1 MSASEGLQVVWFKR
15 DLRLEDHAPLAAAA
29 NGRPTLLLYV
39 FEPELINDP
48 HYSERH
54 WRFVTQSLL
63 EMNSRLEPLNQRVY
77 ILKGSMLE
85 VLAAIHAHH
94 PISNLLSYEE
104 TGLRV
109 TYERDKAISAWCRK
123 HHVKWQEYRSD
134 GVKRGRYSRDG
145 WVNDWHRVMSEPLA
159 EPEWEQL
166 SPAEDQELYLSD
178 YVIDSELL
186 KSWGARDPAYQLGG
200 VGAAQHALDSF
211 FDERGKIYHKALSK
225 PLLSRKHCSRLSPYL
240 AWGNLSI
247 RQVYQRLQAE
257 RGRSGWGRALSALNS
272 RLHWHCHFIQKFES
286 EDRIEFEPMNFGYH
300 QFRDDYSEA
309 NEQVWAIG
317 NTGIPYL
324 DACLRCLQR
333 TGYLH
338 FRGRAMIV
346 SALCHLMQGRWQF
359 AARQLAQWFLDF
371 EPGIHYAQIQMQVG
385 LTGINTLRIYNP
397 VKQGL
402 DHDPDA
408 VFIKKWVPELSEL
421 PVPLV
426 HTPWVLGPIERAC
439 MDLNYPDP
447 VIDITEAHKAAR
459 AVYWDRR
466 QNPLVRQ
473 DINRV
478 LYRHVE
484 TRTHS
489 KKQHSNK
496 GELR

>member
-1 MSASEGLQVVWFKR
+1 MSAREELQVVWFKR

-29 NGRPTLLLYV
+29 NGKPTLLLYV
-39 FEPELINDP
+39 FEPELISDP

-63 EMNSRLEPLNQRVY
+63 EMNGRLQTLNQRIH
-77 ILKGSMLE
+77 ILQGSVLE
-85 VLAAIHAHH
+85 ILAAIHVHT
-94 PISNLLSYEE
+94 PIARLLSYQE
-104 TGLRV
+104 TGLSV
-109 TYERDKAISAWCRK
+109 TYERDKAVAAWCMQS
-123 HHVKWQEYRSD
+123 HVNWQEYQSN
-134 GVKRGRYSRDG
+134 GVQRGRSSREG
-145 WVNDWHRVMSEPLA
+145 WAKDWHKAMSEPLA
-159 EPEWEQL
+159 EPVWRQL
-166 SPAEDQELYLSD
+166 LVAKNQEPHLSE
-178 YVIDSELL
+178 YAIDSELL
-186 KSWGARDPAYQLGG
+186 SSWSVRDPAWQLGG

-211 FDERGKIYHKALSK
+211 FAERGKIYHKALSK
-225 PLLSRKHCSRLSPYL
+225 PQLSRKHCSRLSPYL
-240 AWGNLSI
+240 AWGNVSI
-247 RQVYQRLQAE
+247 RQVYQRLQRE
-257 RGRSGWGRALSALNS
+257 RRRGGWGTALSAFNS

-300 QFRDDYSEA
+300 QFQDEYSST
-309 NEQVWAIG
+309 NEQAWAAG
-317 NTGIPYL
+317 ATGIPYL
-324 DACLRCLQR
+324 DACLRCLR
-333 TGYLH
+333 HTGYLH

-402 DHDPDA
+402 DHDPEA

-421 PVPLV
+421 PPSLV
-426 HTPWVLGPIERAC
+426 HTPWALGPIDREC
-439 MDLNYPDP
+439 LDLNYPNP
-447 VIDITEAHKAAR
+447 VVDITEAHRLAR
-459 AVYWDRR
+459 AVYWQRR

-484 TRTHS
+484 KHINT
-489 KKQHSNK
+489 KAQHSN
-496 GELR
+496 

>member
-1 MSASEGLQVVWFKR
+1 MSARDGLQVVWFKR

-29 NGRPTLLLYV
+29 NGKPTLLIYI

-63 EMNSRLEPLNQRVY
+63 EMNRRLQPVNQRVY
-77 ILKGSMLE
+77 VLKGSVLE
-85 VLAAIHAHH
+85 ILATIHLRM
-94 PISNLLSYEE
+94 PIATLFSYEE

-109 TYERDKAISAWCRK
+109 TYERDKAVSQWCRQEGV
-123 HHVKWQEYRSD
+123 HWQEYPSN
-134 GVKRGRYSRDG
+134 GVQRGRYSRDG
-145 WVNDWHRVMSEPLA
+145 WAKDWHRVMSEPLA
-159 EPEWEQL
+159 EPDWAQLVPAKHQEQYF
-166 SPAEDQELYLSD
+166 SE
-178 YVIDSELL
+178 YVIDSERLS
-186 KSWGARDPAYQLGG
+186 SWSTPDSAHQLGG
-200 VGAAQHALDSF
+200 VGAAQYALDSF
-211 FDERGKIYHKALSK
+211 FHERGKIYHKALSK

-257 RGRSGWGRALSALNS
+257 RGRAGWGRALSALNS

-300 QFRDDYSEA
+300 QFQDDYSSA
-309 NEQVWAIG
+309 NEQAWAAG

-324 DACLRCLQR
+324 DACLRCLR
-333 TGYLH
+333 HTGYLH
-338 FRGRAMIV
+338 FRGRAMTV

-359 AARQLAQWFLDF
+359 AAHPLAQWFLDF

-402 DHDPDA
+402 DHDADA

-426 HTPWVLGPIERAC
+426 HTPWALGPIERAC
-439 MDLNYPDP
+439 MDLDYPDP
-447 VIDITEAHKAAR
+447 VVDVAAAHKTAR
-459 AVYWDRR
+459 AVYWQRR

-484 TRTHS
+484 TRINL
-489 KKQHSNK
+489 KKQHNK

>member
-1 MSASEGLQVVWFKR
+1 MNALQGLQVVWFKR

-29 NGRPTLLLYV
+29 NGKPTLLIYI

-48 HYSERH
+48 HYGERH

-63 EMNSRLEPLNQRVY
+63 EMNRRLQPVNQRVY
-77 ILKGSMLE
+77 ILKGS
-85 VLAAIHAHH
+85 VLDILASIHSRN
-94 PISNLLSYEE
+94 PIATLLSYEE

-109 TYERDKAISAWCRK
+109 TYERDKSVSQWCRQEGV
-123 HHVKWQEYRSD
+123 HWQEYPSN

-145 WVNDWHRVMSEPLA
+145 WAKDWHSVMSESLA
-159 EPEWEQL
+159 MPSWPEL
-166 SPAEDQELYLSD
+166 RPAESQEEYLSK
-178 YVIDSELL
+178 YAIDSDLL
-186 KSWGARDPAYQLGG
+186 STWSARHPAYQLGG
-200 VGAAQHALDSF
+200 VGAAQYALDSF
-211 FDERGKIYHKALSK
+211 FEERGKIYHKALSK

-240 AWGNLSI
+240 AWGNLSV

-257 RGRSGWGRALSALNS
+257 RGRAGWGRALSALNS

-286 EDRIEFEPMNFGYH
+286 EDRIEFEPMNFGYF
-300 QFRDDYSEA
+300 QFKDDYSST
-309 NEQVWAIG
+309 NEQAWASG

-324 DACLRCLQR
+324 DACLRCLR
-333 TGYLH
+333 HTGYLH

-346 SALCHLMQGRWQF
+346 SALCHLMQGSWHF

-402 DHDPDA
+402 DHDPEA
-408 VFIKKWVPELSEL
+408 IFIKKWVPELQEL
-421 PVPLV
+421 PTQLA
-426 HTPWVLGPIERAC
+426 HTPWAIGPIERQC
-439 MDLNYPDP
+439 MDLTYPHP
-447 VIDITEAHKAAR
+447 VVDIAEAHRRAR
-459 AVYWDRR
+459 AVYWERR

-484 TRTHS
+484 TRVNMNN
-489 KKQHSNK
+489 QYNNK
-496 GELR
+496 GEHR

>member
-29 NGRPTLLLYV
+29 NGKPTLLLYV

-63 EMNSRLEPLNQRVY
+63 EMNRRLQPTNQQVF
-77 ILKGSMLE
+77 LLTGSVLE
-85 VLAAIHAHH
+85 ILAAIHSHTA
-94 PISNLLSYEE
+94 IETLFSYEE

-109 TYERDKAISAWCRK
+109 TYERDKAVKAWCQK
-123 HHVKWQEYRSD
+123 HRVNWQEYQSN
-134 GVKRGRYSRDG
+134 GVKRGRSSRDG
-145 WVNDWHRVMSEPLA
+145 WAKDWHSVMSEPLA
-159 EPEWEQL
+159 MPAWPRLQPAQSLEECLSAYVINSDQL
-166 SPAEDQELYLSD
+166 SIWS
-178 YVIDSELL
+178 
-186 KSWGARDPAYQLGG
+186 ARDSAHQLGG
-200 VGAAQHALDSF
+200 VGAAQYALDSF
-211 FDERGKIYHKALSK
+211 FEERGKIYHKALSK

-257 RGRSGWGRALSALNS
+257 QGRAGWGRALSALNS

-300 QFRDDYSEA
+300 QFQDDYSSA
-309 NEQVWAIG
+309 NEQAWAAG
-317 NTGIPYL
+317 NTGLPYL
-324 DACLRCLQR
+324 DACLRCLR
-333 TGYLH
+333 HTGYLH

-359 AARQLAQWFLDF
+359 AAHQLAQWFLDF

-426 HTPWVLGPIERAC
+426 HTPWALGPIERAC

-447 VIDITEAHKAAR
+447 VVDITEAHKTAR
-459 AVYWDRR
+459 AVYWQRR

-484 TRTHS
+484 TGINL
-489 KKQHSNK
+489 KKQRNK
-496 GELR
+496 GEQR